1 MRERTKAAF
10 DDILDTMGGADGG
23 LRFASYMMLIRSLDD
38 QAAAGDV
45 ASEALLEVMFRFKKL
60 IDVAEKVRKG
70 EYRK

>member
-10 DDILDTMGGADGG
+10 DDILDTMTGADGG
-23 LRFASYMMLIRSLDD
+23 IRFASYMMLMRTLDD

-60 IDVAEKVRKG
+60 IDVAEKVQKG